1 MKKNY
6 ENLNIEV
13 VIWDLDG
20 TLYPWDEAFWREDF
34 KAVAKS
40 IEDLGVLTFEE
51 AYNEAK
57 RSFDIYNLTFEVFIE
72 KYGIPFND
80 LELRHIVNFDASK
93 LTKLPELYEFFEKSD
108 SKHHYIVS
116 DAPKKWVFKI
126 LSTLGYNNFFTT
138 SHVLSKENL
147 RYKKRVSIEW
157 IEKIINCK
165 KYTPARILIVDNTL
179 DNLLPLKEAGYKTYF
194 IDDKNYRKSIEKLLK
209 MLTNLTNS
217 N

>member
-57 RSFDIYNLTFEVFIE
+57 GSFDIYNLTFEVFIE
-72 KYGIPFND
+72 KYGSLQLF
-80 LELRHIVNFDASK
+80 SK
-93 LTKLPELYEFFEKSD
+93 QHRL
-108 SKHHYIVS
+108 
-116 DAPKKWVFKI
+116 
-126 LSTLGYNNFFTT
+126 
-138 SHVLSKENL
+138 
-147 RYKKRVSIEW
+147 
-157 IEKIINCK
+157 
-165 KYTPARILIVDNTL
+165 
-179 DNLLPLKEAGYKTYF
+179 
-194 IDDKNYRKSIEKLLK
+194 
-209 MLTNLTNS
+209 
-217 N
+217 